1 MEPSLTHEDTD
12 KLLALQEKCDVC
24 KEAIVREDA
33 AGTRLKMHAVC
44 DKCKVLRARVP
55 ELMEVKRKL
64 MALNSK

>member
-1 MEPSLTHEDTD
+1 MDSSLTSEDTD

-33 AGTRLKMHAVC
+33 AGAKLEMHALC
-44 DKCKVLRARVP
+44 DKCKVLRVRVP

-64 MALNSK
+64 MELNAE